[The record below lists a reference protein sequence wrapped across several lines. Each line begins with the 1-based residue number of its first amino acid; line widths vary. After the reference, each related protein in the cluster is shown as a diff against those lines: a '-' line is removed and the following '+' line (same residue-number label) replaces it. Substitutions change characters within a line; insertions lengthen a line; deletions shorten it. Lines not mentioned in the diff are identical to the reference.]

1 MAVRARH
8 RTRKKGIYWV
18 ASQDGTRTYIA
29 TWKEARPLTAT
40 NPMATK
46 SRVVEK
52 EAATFDRA
60 CLLQAEGQ
68 ANERKRRGG
77 ESQRLSE
84 RLGEQMLAFQ
94 YFVNRG
100 RR

>member
-1 MAVRARH
+1 MVVRVRH

-18 ASQDGTRTYIA
+18 ASEDGTRTYLA
-29 TWKEARPLTAT
+29 TWKAARPLTAT

-46 SRVVEK
+46 PQRVEK
-52 EAATFDRA
+52 EAATFDLA

-68 ANERKRRGG
+68 ANERKRRG
-77 ESQRLSE
+77 ESQRVSE